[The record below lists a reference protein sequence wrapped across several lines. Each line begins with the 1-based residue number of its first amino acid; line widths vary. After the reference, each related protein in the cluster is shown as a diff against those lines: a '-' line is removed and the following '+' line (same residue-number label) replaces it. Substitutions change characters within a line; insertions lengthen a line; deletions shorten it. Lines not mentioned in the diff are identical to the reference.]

1 MFYETALKT
10 LEREYGNPLLVS
22 HLKFKK
28 FFDQP
33 QIKNQDLTA
42 LREYQHQFKCSNTWF
57 YSMGYYDALR
67 STENLAKA
75 VKRRPN
81 YLRQKFYESARDCDS
96 ENEFEKWLKI
106 RISLLFNPIAN
117 IIASQE
123 TKSKDVPPHARS
135 NNGMILQSEDNKLT
149 CWLCNDKQTPSM

>member
-57 YSMGYYDALR
+57 YSMGYYDALS

-75 VKRRPN
+75 VKKTTKLSQTKI
-81 YLRQKFYESARDCDS
+81 LRKRKRLRFR
-96 ENEFEKWLKI
+96 K
-106 RISLLFNPIAN
+106 
-117 IIASQE
+117 
-123 TKSKDVPPHARS
+123 
-135 NNGMILQSEDNKLT
+135 
-149 CWLCNDKQTPSM
+149 